1 MLTFAAEHGIT
12 ADIEL
17 LPSAGVEEGLTR
29 LDSVSASASAP
40 ARLGRARRI
49 RPHRQGA
56 AAPTAG

>member
-17 LPSAGVEEGLTR
+17 LPSARVEEGLTR
-29 LDSVSASASAP
+29 LDSVSAS